1 MHVGFFSG
9 TQKLMVKILGFFSPF
24 PEWYCVWF
32 HVLFDLFVG
41 RVETSQVAVVIK
53 KMHFEYITSLWKEEW
68 VSNRCQKVH
77 FGELQH
83 LVLHPNHEAIPHERT
98 PCSLPLS
105 FWWSDKWPNFR
116 WECGR
121 SRPFKKMLVSIGVF
135 HPHIRAKI
143 SWGYQ
148 VGIFVEWETGTG
160 IIWKRSCGMRILF
173 IDSDSAWTV

>member
-32 HVLFDLFVG
+32 HVLFVG
-41 RVETSQVAVVIK
+41 REETSQVAVVIK

-83 LVLHPNHEAIPHERT
+83 LVLHPNHEERPMSHAMQSAFELLVKRQVAKLQVGMRKVEAIQRNACFNWGVPST
-98 PCSLPLS
+98 YPL
-105 FWWSDKWPNFR
+105 K
-116 WECGR
+116 
-121 SRPFKKMLVSIGVF
+121 
-135 HPHIRAKI
+135 KI

-148 VGIFVEWETGTG
+148 VGIFVGWETGTG
-160 IIWKRSCGMRILF
+160 IIWKRSCGMKILF
-173 IDSDSAWTV
+173 IDLDSAWTV